1 MAKIA
6 AVLGLLAVLLVGA
19 ALTDGPQAPAD
30 LTFIENV
37 DPNTLDPQRMS
48 YTQDF
53 RLCYGL
59 FEGLL
64 RWNIFSEDF
73 HVVPSLA
80 RRWTVSD
87 DGLVYTFHL
96 EPSAKWSNGD
106 PLVADDFIYS
116 WRRAMMP
123 ETAADYSALFF
134 CISGAQEFF
143 QARVAQLEEYASR
156 PAEERTEA
164 AAIMLRAECERLFN
178 ETVGLR
184 AVDDHTLEVI
194 LARPTAYFLDL
205 CAFGPFFPVH
215 RPSVEAWV
223 TVNPETGALAQA
235 HGWTKPEHW
244 VSNGPYVITSWKFK
258 RELRMELNP
267 YYWQPEIV
275 RSRSIRVVYIE
286 DMNTSILAY
295 ETGVADWHSDA
306 EVEYVGDMLRQKREG
321 LRDNAWNFSTFG
333 TYFWSFNCRPRF
345 SDGRPNPF
353 HDAGVRRAFARAVD
367 KEDIVRKVRRSEE
380 RVADV
385 LVPRGSIGGFESPR
399 GLTYDPDEAR
409 RELAA
414 AGWVDRDGDGVP
426 ENERGEAF
434 PTVELLCT
442 AVGPHKNVAQAMGV
456 MWERE
461 LGIKTKV
468 AINETK
474 VYRHRLHSKDYM
486 MARGGWYGDYLDP
499 TTFLY
504 LHYTDDGQND
514 RGYSNPEFD
523 ALLDAA
529 ALELDPAK
537 RMTILSE
544 AERFTME
551 EEIPV
556 LCLWNYDQYYM
567 YKPPSKP
574 YGSPNPGGLR
584 NLSKHPRLVQ
594 YLWLLEVV
602 QPGDPA
608 RPSIDADAFDFAED
622 EGGIGGVSTG
632 QSWSGSQ

>member
-1 MAKIA
+1 MAKIG
-6 AVLGLLAVLLVGA
+6 AVLGLLVVLLFGV
-19 ALTDGPQAPAD
+19 ALTDPPLPPAD

-48 YTQDF
+48 YQQDF

-64 RWNIFSEDF
+64 RWDIFSEDF

-80 RRWTVSD
+80 RRWSVSE

-106 PLVADDFIYS
+106 PVTAHDFIYS

-134 CISGAQEFF
+134 CIQGAEEFF
-143 QARVAQLEEYASR
+143 AWRVAQLDEYGAR
-156 PAEERTEA
+156 PSGEKSEA
-164 AAIMLRAECERLFN
+164 AAIRLRAACEQRFMD
-178 ETVGLR
+178 TVGLR
-184 AVDDHTLEVI
+184 AIDDHTLEVT

-215 RPSVEAWV
+215 RRTVEAWV
-223 TVNPETGALAQA
+223 TVDPMTGALAQA

-244 VSNGPYVITSWKFK
+244 VSNGPYVITHWKFK
-258 RELRMELNP
+258 RELRLELNP
-267 YYWQPEIV
+267 HYWRPEIV
-275 RSRSIRVVYIE
+275 RSETVRVVYIE

-295 ETGVADWHSDA
+295 ETGVADWHSDT
-306 EVEYVGDMLRQKREG
+306 EVEYIGDMLRQKRDG
-321 LRDNAWNFSTFG
+321 LRDDVWNFSTFG
-333 TYFWSFNCRPRF
+333 TYFWSFNCTPRF
-345 SDGRPNPF
+345 TSGRENPF
-353 HDAGVRRAFARAVD
+353 FDARVRRAFALAVN
-367 KEDIVRKVRRSEE
+367 KQDIVSKVKRSEE
-380 RVADV
+380 KVAHV
-385 LVPRGSIGGFESPR
+385 LVPPGSIGGFESPR
-399 GLTYDPDEAR
+399 GLRYDPDRAR
-409 RELAA
+409 RELAD
-414 AGWVDRDGDGVP
+414 AGWIDRDGDGVP

-434 PTVELLCT
+434 PVVELLCT
-442 AVGPHKNVAQAMGV
+442 AVGPHKNVAQAMGD

-461 LGIKTKV
+461 LGIKSKV

-474 VYRHRLHSKDYM
+474 VYRHRLHSRDYM

-523 ALLDAA
+523 ALLDEAA
-529 ALELDPAK
+529 IELDPEK
-537 RMTILSE
+537 RMALLSE
-544 AERFTME
+544 AERFTMDE
-551 EEIPV
+551 ELPV
-556 LCLWNYDQYYM
+556 LPLWHYDQYYM
-567 YKPPSKP
+567 YEPPSRP
-574 YGSPNPGGLR
+574 DGTPNPGGLR
-584 NLSKHPRLVQ
+584 NLSTHPRLVQ

-602 QPGDPA
+602 EEGDPA
-608 RPSIDADAFDFAED
+608 RPDRDTDAFDPGPGEGLIDADGRGAA
-622 EGGIGGVSTG
+622 
-632 QSWSGSQ
+632 